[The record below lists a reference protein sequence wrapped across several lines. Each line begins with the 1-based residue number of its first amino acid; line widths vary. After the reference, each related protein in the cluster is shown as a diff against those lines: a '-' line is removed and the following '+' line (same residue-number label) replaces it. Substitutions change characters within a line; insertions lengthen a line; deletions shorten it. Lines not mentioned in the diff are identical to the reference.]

1 MAPKGKLTFW
11 PQKKQKTCV
20 SSAEKLEVFV
30 VRYCEKAQLVS
41 EIFDE
46 DAVCF
51 RVAIMHRGKPS
62 LLFKLKEHMVDFLQ
76 SAHVTGLPSSLE
88 ELATCLFTKLQA
100 GSSGG
105 TSEQEHVS
113 HARASQSLLDM
124 ACAGGVGGWS

>member
-1 MAPKGKLTFW
+1 MA
-11 PQKKQKTCV
+11 
-20 SSAEKLEVFV
+20 S
-30 VRYCEKAQLVS
+30 EKA
-41 EIFDE
+41 E
-46 DAVCF
+46 DMCLFGREAGGVRGSLLRKGAAGVGDF
-51 RVAIMHRGKPS
+51 RRRCSVLPSQHRGKPS

-124 ACAGGVGGWS
+124 ACAGFLGWS